1 MPRRKFDVFSMSF
14 LDAICCGF
22 GAVVLIFMLINA
34 QGLKHVERVTDD
46 LRSEALLVE
55 QQVQMAQQNLVEAK
69 NSIELLDQSKVR
81 TEGLSVRVLD
91 EITRRRE
98 ELASAE
104 NETLA
109 QRERLEKLKAD
120 LQALEEG
127 TRRLEAQ
134 AKQARPGGE
143 SVRSFKGQGDRMYL
157 TGMRVGGQRIL
168 VLVDVSAS
176 MLDDTLVNVLRL
188 RNMSDDRKVRAEK
201 WRQTIAIV
209 DWVSTQVPPGA
220 QLQIYG
226 FNTQVEPLVEG
237 TLGQWLKVDGPTL
250 EKALGRMRKIVPQG
264 GTSLENAFAAVK
276 QLNPAPDNVIV
287 ITDGLPTQGAT
298 PPTFKK
304 VVDGDDRLRFFERAV
319 NALPRKTPV
328 TVVLLPMEGD
338 PSAPSAFWQ
347 LAKATGG
354 SYISPAKDW
363 P

>member
-22 GAVVLIFMLINA
+22 GAVVLIFMLITA
-34 QGLKHVERVTDD
+34 QGNAHVKKVTDD

-55 QQVQMAQQNLVEAK
+55 QQVQMAQRNLVEAK

-81 TEGLSVRVLD
+81 TEGLSLRIVA
-91 EITRRRE
+91 EIAKRKE
-98 ELASAE
+98 ELATAE
-104 NETLA
+104 NESLA

-143 SVRSFKGQGDRMYL
+143 NVRSFKGSGDRMYL
-157 TGMRVGGQRIL
+157 TGMRVGGERIL
-168 VLVDVSAS
+168 ILVDVSAS

-188 RNMSDDRKVRAEK
+188 RNMPNDRKLRAEK

-209 DWVSTQVPPGA
+209 DWLSTQVPPGA

-226 FNTQVEPLVEG
+226 FNTQVQPLVEG
-237 TLGQWLKVDGPTL
+237 TAGQWLKVDGPTL
-250 EKALGRMRKIVPQG
+250 EKALGRMRKIVPEG
-264 GTSLENAFAAVK
+264 GTSLENAFASIK

-304 VVDGDDRLRFFERAV
+304 LVDGDDRLRFFERAIKE
-319 NALPRKTPV
+319 LPRKTPV
-328 TVVLLPMEGD
+328 SVILLPMEGD

-354 SYISPAKDW
+354 SFISPAKDW